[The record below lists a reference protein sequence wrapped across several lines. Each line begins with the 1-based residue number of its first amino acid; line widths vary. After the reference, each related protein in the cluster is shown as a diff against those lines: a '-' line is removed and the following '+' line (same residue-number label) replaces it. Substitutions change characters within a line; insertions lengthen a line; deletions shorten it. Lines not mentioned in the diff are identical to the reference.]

1 MPLPT
6 LDSADAIREFRNSNP
21 VSGLSDAGLE
31 AEIAYWKRQ
40 FKARREL
47 EQLRDETRKSSDNV
61 MFVAG
66 LVLSLLGVPGVLVLP
81 VPSIAV
87 SLGGITLLVL
97 DRIDKGQRE
106 EAKERAQEP
115 VFIANERLEEL
126 EREQLIREAVRR
138 TRNETSA
145 PHQPASR

>member
-66 LVLSLLGVPGVLVLP
+66 SVLSLVLSLLGVPGVLVLP

-87 SLGGITLLVL
+87 SLGGITL
-97 DRIDKGQRE
+97 GM
-106 EAKERAQEP
+106 
-115 VFIANERLEEL
+115 
-126 EREQLIREAVRR
+126 
-138 TRNETSA
+138 
-145 PHQPASR
+145 SRSMLK